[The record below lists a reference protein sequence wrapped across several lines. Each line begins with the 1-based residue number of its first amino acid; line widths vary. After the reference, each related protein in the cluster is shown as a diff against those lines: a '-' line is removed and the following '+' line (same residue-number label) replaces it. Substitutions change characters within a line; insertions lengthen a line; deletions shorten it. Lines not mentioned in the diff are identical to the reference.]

1 MAQVYTDPDL
11 KIKTNQRQILTM
23 ALPISFAIFI
33 PQINFITNNIF
44 LGQLGENALA
54 AAGITGV
61 YYLIFA
67 VIGFGLN
74 NGLQALI
81 ARRAGQD
88 RIGEIGKLFAQGVYV
103 SLALAAIGILI
114 TYSLAPFI
122 LRQTLQSKALT
133 EQCLGFLYIR
143 IWGLLFLYIY
153 QMRNALLVGTNQSKL
168 LIWGTLAET
177 GTNILMDYTLI
188 YGHFGFPKLGFN
200 GAAIASI
207 LAEFMGIF
215 VVFLVIEFKGISKQF
230 SLYRQVKLNLADC
243 RLILQQSSP
252 LIFQYVISIVSWEFF
267 YILIEHY
274 GSRDL
279 AISNTMRNIIGMFGV
294 FTWAFAATA
303 TTMVSN
309 LIGQNRSDEVNQLI
323 WKIARLSV
331 LITLASCLLL
341 NIFAAEFL
349 QIYGQGNEF
358 VQAAIPVMRVVT
370 VGLVLMSFANV
381 WLNAIAGTGNPKVNL
396 AFEVLAIAVYS
407 IYVFYVLKV
416 YRLPIVIGW
425 MSEWVYWSILFVT
438 SFGYM
443 LSNRWKGK
451 VI

>member
-1 MAQVYTDPDL
+1 M
-11 KIKTNQRQILTM
+11 
-23 ALPISFAIFI
+23 
-33 PQINFITNNIF
+33 
-44 LGQLGENALA
+44 
-54 AAGITGV
+54 
-61 YYLIFA
+61 
-67 VIGFGLN
+67 
-74 NGLQALI
+74 
-81 ARRAGQD
+81 
-88 RIGEIGKLFAQGVYV
+88 
-103 SLALAAIGILI
+103 
-114 TYSLAPFI
+114 
-122 LRQTLQSKALT
+122 
-133 EQCLGFLYIR
+133 
-143 IWGLLFLYIY
+143 
-153 QMRNALLVGTNQSKL
+153 
-168 LIWGTLAET
+168 
-177 GTNILMDYTLI
+177 
-188 YGHFGFPKLGFN
+188 
-200 GAAIASI
+200 
-207 LAEFMGIF
+207 
-215 VVFLVIEFKGISKQF
+215 
-230 SLYRQVKLNLADC
+230 
-243 RLILQQSSP
+243 
-252 LIFQYVISIVSWEFF
+252 ISIVSWEFF